1 MATIGFMSNSTDD
14 EKEKTPWTTKL
25 DKNSVIFGKHTFL
38 PMNLNEALNDNT
50 LVIGTSGT
58 GKTYSFVEPNVLQ
71 GNANY
76 VIADAKGAIL
86 NNVGQSLKKQG
97 YHLQV
102 LNLIDLK
109 HSMSYNPLHY
119 LKTDLD
125 ITNFANQVIAT
136 DPTGF
141 RSHGNNFDPFW
152 DNAARAVLEVL
163 ILFVKENLPEE
174 EQTIGTITR
183 LFSIINL
190 TPDHIDN
197 ALSIFGDNEKGF
209 YFSDYTGSDNS
220 QDTVGSKLFD
230 WLRENHPDSEA
241 LKKWDHATQSR
252 GSNRTWSSI
261 CGVLGAYL
269 SIYDYP
275 DVENL
280 LSSNQINFEALLKP
294 KTAFFILYDDAD
306 PSKNFISNVLYGQ
319 MISFLYHKAFELEDN
334 RLPVKVRFFL
344 DDFKNVLIP
353 HFDDYLA
360 TARSRNISFCMM
372 LQDESQ
378 LQTKFGPNT
387 SSVIG
392 NCSSY
397 LLTGTTD
404 LNMARIAA
412 ERFNRRPTSIRLMD
426 NDNFLLDVG
435 GYLTETTRYD
445 YMKHPNYVN
454 KKFPISFHIH
464 TPQLHLKWSK
474 MSAILK
480 HLPSEYNNDED
491 DDWLDEGNT
500 VIDVS
505 SDDLPF

>member
-1 MATIGFMSNSTDD
+1 MSTIGFINNNSLED
-14 EKEKTPWTTKL
+14 EKTPWTTKL
-25 DKNSVIFGKHTFL
+25 EKRSIIFGKNTFL
-38 PMNLNEALNDNT
+38 PMNLSEALNDNT

-76 VIADAKGAIL
+76 IIADAKGAIL
-86 NNVGQSLKKQG
+86 NNVGQSLKKLG

-102 LNLIDLK
+102 LNLINLQ

-119 LKTDLD
+119 LKTELE
-125 ITNFANQVIAT
+125 ITNFANQVVT
-136 DPTGF
+136 TSPNGF
-141 RSHGNNFDPFW
+141 QSQGSKNDLFW
-152 DNAARAVLEVL
+152 YNAARAVLEAL

-174 EQTIGTITR
+174 EQTMGAVTR

-190 TPDHIDN
+190 TPDRIND

-209 YFSDYTGSDNS
+209 YFSDYDPSKNFTE
-220 QDTVGSKLFD
+220 TVGTKLFD
-230 WLRENHPDSEA
+230 WLREKHPDSKA
-241 LKKWDHATQSR
+241 LKKWDHVAQSR
-252 GSNRTWSSI
+252 GAERTWSSI
-261 CGVLGAYL
+261 CGILGAFL
-269 SIYDYP
+269 SIYDYS

-280 LSSNQINFEALLKP
+280 MSSNQVDFEALLKP

-319 MISFLYHKAFELEDN
+319 LISFLYHKAFELKDN
-334 RLPVKVRFFL
+334 KLPIKIKFFL
-344 DDFKNVLIP
+344 DDFKNILIP

-378 LQTKFGPNT
+378 LRAKFGSNT

-404 LNMARIAA
+404 LTMAKTAA
-412 ERFNRRPTSIRLMD
+412 ERFNRTPTSIRLMD
-426 NDNFLLDVG
+426 NNDFLLDVG
-435 GYLTETTRYD
+435 GHLTQTQRYD
-445 YMKHPNYVN
+445 YKEHPNYVDE
-454 KKFPISFHIH
+454 KFSISTHIK
-464 TPQLHLKWSK
+464 TPQLRTKWSK
-474 MSAILK
+474 MCDILK
-480 HLPSEYNNDED
+480 HLPNEYKENNELGDMKLTDIPSVDE
-491 DDWLDEGNT
+491 
-500 VIDVS
+500 
-505 SDDLPF
+505 LPF

>member
-1 MATIGFMSNSTDD
+1 MNTIGFMSNSAED
-14 EKEKTPWTTKL
+14 EKTPEPWTTKL
-25 DKNSVIFGKHTFL
+25 EKNSTIFGKHTFL
-38 PMNLNEALNDNT
+38 PMNLDKALNDNT

-71 GNANY
+71 GNVNY

-86 NNVGQSLKKQG
+86 NNVGQSLKEQG

-136 DPTGF
+136 NPAGVQ
-141 RSHGNNFDPFW
+141 SKGSNYDPFW
-152 DNAARAVLEVL
+152 DNAARSLLETL

-174 EQTIGTITR
+174 EQTMGTVTR
-183 LFSIINL
+183 LFSILNL
-190 TPDHIDN
+190 TLDRIDN

-209 YFSDYTGSDNS
+209 YFDSDDA
-220 QDTVGSKLFD
+220 DATVGSKIFD
-230 WLRENHPDSEA
+230 WLRKNHPDSGA

-252 GSNRTWSSI
+252 GSERTWSSI
-261 CGVLGAYL
+261 CGVLGVFL
-269 SIYDYP
+269 SIYDYS

-280 LSSNQINFEALLKP
+280 LSSNQIDFDALLKP

-306 PSKNFISNVLYGQ
+306 PSKNFISNVLYEQ
-319 MISFLYHKAFELEDN
+319 LISFLYHKAFELEDN
-334 RLPVKVRFFL
+334 KLPVKIKFFL
-344 DDFKNVLIP
+344 DDFKNIVIP
-353 HFDDYLA
+353 YFDDYLA

-378 LQTKFGPNT
+378 LKTKFGPNT
-387 SSVIG
+387 PSVIG

-404 LNMARIAA
+404 LTMAKIAA
-412 ERFNRRPTSIRLMD
+412 ERFDLNAKSIRLMD
-426 NDNFLLDVG
+426 AGNFLLDVG
-435 GYLTETTRYD
+435 GYVTQTTRYD
-445 YMKHPNYVN
+445 YKQHPNYVDE
-454 KKFPISFHIH
+454 KFSIADHIK
-464 TPQLHLKWSK
+464 TPQLQTKWNK
-474 MSAILK
+474 MSDILK
-480 HLPSEYNNDED
+480 NLPGEYGQKLDNWLETNDN
-491 DDWLDEGNT
+491 LINM
-500 VIDVS
+500 S
-505 SDDLPF
+505 NDDLPF